1 VNNKQKNNEVHHHGN
16 VSRISKTLI
25 NESLYK
31 YEHNDVNTTNMIKTK
46 IICLNDGPLKF
57 DE

>member
-1 VNNKQKNNEVHHHGN
+1 VNRRQKNSDVHHHGN

-25 NESLYK
+25 KESLYK
-31 YEHNDVNTTNMIKTK
+31 YEHKDVTTTNIIKTR